1 MYPEVRQE
9 RTGWRCEQI
18 SQRHRQWGYNCPC
31 VDLDFMVA
39 EYNYGKPVALIEYK
53 EKRAAPPSLDH
64 PTYRALIALADGYI
78 HGPIPCVIVFYCS
91 EKWWF
96 KILPLNQAAKDWC
109 GHIEGETITEKRFV
123 TGLYKL
129 RKKTLSDEDIKAIEK
144 LNDNVT

>member
-1 MYPEVRQE
+1 
-9 RTGWRCEQI
+9 
-18 SQRHRQWGYNCPC
+18 
-31 VDLDFMVA
+31 MVA